1 MDIALEAGERAGGTV
16 LDGPSI
22 AREPARRFW
31 RKVKEGLGG
40 AVLGLCLFIIG
51 TALIGLSTGNSRD
64 FVIGQGA
71 LAVISLQFAILA
83 NRRSS
88 VSRVRAIF
96 SVTTFMMGLL
106 SAGAL
111 CLDLLSRS
119 AIGRAVPD
127 GLFLG
132 VLGFV
137 LCAYVLFVW
146 RYVGRPVA
154 N

>member
-1 MDIALEAGERAGGTV
+1 V
-16 LDGPSI
+16 
-22 AREPARRFW
+22 
-31 RKVKEGLGG
+31 
-40 AVLGLCLFIIG
+40 
-51 TALIGLSTGNSRD
+51 
-64 FVIGQGA
+64 Q
-71 LAVISLQFAILA
+71 
-83 NRRSS
+83 
-88 VSRVRAIF
+88 AIF

-146 RYVGRPVA
+146 RYVAGRLPTDA
-154 N
+154 SGRHQPGLMWAMKK